1 MNTTRHARTDMGE
14 REFSM
19 SDIQVYSNN
28 DFCVRTTVDADG
40 TVWFV
45 GKDIADALEYAE
57 SSNPARLFANVPDTW
72 KGVKPFHTLGGE
84 QNTLCLTEQG
94 LYFFLGRSDKPKAL
108 PYQMW
113 IAGDVVPSI
122 RKTGSYSIAKKS
134 GINENLML
142 AAKTILESA
151 GITGN
156 QCALSL
162 DKLFK
167 RYEGISAL
175 QAMGVELKAP
185 EPEQLL
191 TPSEIGRQLGLT
203 GRRVNEILAGAGLQH
218 KLCGSWEAIG
228 DGINYSVML
237 DVGKRHSDG
246 VPVRQL
252 KWKSGVI
259 DAVKARI

>member
-1 MNTTRHARTDMGE
+1 MLNEDGNVLFCASDAAKILGYANPIKSVADHCRYITKRYIPHPQSADKTIEMNFIPE
-14 REFSM
+14 
-19 SDIQVYSNN
+19 SDLYRLIVHSQ
-28 DFCVRTTVDADG
+28 
-40 TVWFV
+40 
-45 GKDIADALEYAE
+45 LEGAQKFE
-57 SSNPARLFANVPDTW
+57 AWVFEEVL
-72 KGVKPFHTLGGE
+72 
-84 QNTLCLTEQG
+84 
-94 LYFFLGRSDKPKAL
+94 
-108 PYQMW
+108 
-113 IAGDVVPSI
+113 PSI

-134 GINENLML
+134 GIDENLML
-142 AAKTILESA
+142 AAKVVLESA

-185 EPEQLL
+185 EQEQLL
-191 TPSEIGRQLGLT
+191 TPTEIGKQLGLN
-203 GRRVNEILAGAGLQH
+203 GRRINEILAGLGWQH
-218 KLCGSWEAIG
+218 KINKSWEAIG

-237 DVGKRHSDG
+237 DVGKRHTDG

-259 DAVKARI
+259 DAVKARL

>member
-1 MNTTRHARTDMGE
+1 
-14 REFSM
+14 M
-19 SDIQVYSNN
+19 SNIQVYSNN
-28 DFCVRTTVDADG
+28 NFCVRTTVDADG

-45 GKDIADALEYAE
+45 GKDIAEALEYTE
-57 SSNPARLFANVPDTW
+57 SSLKQIGNLLSAVPEEW
-72 KGVKPFHTLGGE
+72 KGLKQINTPGGE
-84 QNTLCLTEQG
+84 QNMLCLTEQG

-108 PYQMW
+108 PYQKW
-113 IAGDVVPSI
+113 IAGEVVPSI

-134 GINENLML
+134 GIDENLML
-142 AAKTILESA
+142 AAKVVLESA

-185 EPEQLL
+185 EQEQLL
-191 TPSEIGRQLGLT
+191 TPSEIGKQLGLT
-203 GRRVNEILAGAGLQH
+203 GRRVNEILAGLGWQH
-218 KLCGSWEAIG
+218 KINKSWEAIG
-228 DGINYSVML
+228 DGVNYSVML
-237 DVGKRHSDG
+237 DVGKRHTDG

-259 DAVKARI
+259 DAVKARL

>member
-1 MNTTRHARTDMGE
+1 
-14 REFSM
+14 M
-19 SDIQVYSNN
+19 SNIQVYSNN
-28 DFCVRTTVDADG
+28 DFRVRTTVDADG

-45 GKDIADALEYAE
+45 GKDIAEALEYAE
-57 SSNPARLFANVPDTW
+57 ASNPARLFANIPEEW
-72 KGVKPFHTLGGE
+72 KGVKRFHTPGGE
-84 QNTLCLTEQG
+84 QNMLCLTEQG
-94 LYFFLGRSDKPKAL
+94 VYFFLGRSDKPKAL
-108 PYQMW
+108 PYQKW
-113 IAGDVVPSI
+113 IAGEVVPSI

-134 GINENLML
+134 GIDENLML
-142 AAKTILESA
+142 AAKVVLESA

-185 EPEQLL
+185 EQEQLL
-191 TPSEIGRQLGLT
+191 TPSEIGKQLGLT
-203 GRRVNEILAGAGLQH
+203 GRRVNEILAGLGWQH
-218 KLCGSWEAIG
+218 KINKSWEAIG
-228 DGINYSVML
+228 DGVNYSVML
-237 DVGKRHSDG
+237 DVGKRHADG

-259 DAVKARI
+259 NAVKARI